1 MIRVLVAD
9 DHTIV
14 RDGISEL
21 LRGQPGMEVAG
32 QAGDGREAVEQTL
45 ALRPDV
51 VIMDISMPVLTGL
64 EAAAEIRDKAP
75 ETKVLMLTVHDQDEY
90 LFEAL
95 RAGASGYVLKGA
107 DTAELVRA
115 VMTVHRG
122 DVFIYPTM
130 ATKLVGEYLKG
141 GGGVAGDQEYESLTP
156 REREV
161 LVLIA
166 DGRSNAEA
174 ADELH
179 LSPHTVQTHREHI
192 MQKLRIH
199 SRTELLKYAMR
210 KGLIQLSD

>member
-1 MIRVLVAD
+1 M
-9 DHTIV
+9 
-14 RDGISEL
+14 
-21 LRGQPGMEVAG
+21 
-32 QAGDGREAVEQTL
+32 
-45 ALRPDV
+45 
-51 VIMDISMPVLTGL
+51 
-64 EAAAEIRDKAP
+64 
-75 ETKVLMLTVHDQDEY
+75 TVHDQDEY

-115 VMTVHRG
+115 VITVNRG
-122 DVFIYPTM
+122 EVFIYPEM
-130 ATKLVGEYLKG
+130 ATKLVGEYLKSDG
-141 GGGVAGDQEYESLTP
+141 GSAGDEGYESLTP

-161 LVLIA
+161 LALIA

-174 ADELH
+174 AAELH
-179 LSPHTVQTHREHI
+179 LSPHTVQTHRDHI